1 MRGAVHKQVIKP
13 WTRGNRLLGV
23 DPELRRIWVG
33 GQRLHHGLT
42 GIAVATASLAN
53 LALRRS
59 EATRAVAWMLAG
71 GVLMAHDWK
80 DRSAWFKRGAQTHS
94 E

>member
-1 MRGAVHKQVIKP
+1 
-13 WTRGNRLLGV
+13 V
-23 DPELRRIWVG
+23 DPELRRVWIG

-42 GIAVATASLAN
+42 GIAVASASLAN

-59 EATRAVAWMLAG
+59 ELNRAIAWALAG

-80 DRSAWFKRGAQTHS
+80 DRSAWFRRGP
-94 E
+94 

>member
-1 MRGAVHKQVIKP
+1 MKP
-13 WTRGNRLLGV
+13 WKHGNRIVGI
-23 DPELRRIWVG
+23 DPELRRIWIG

-59 EATRAVAWMLAG
+59 EASRAVVWVLAG
-71 GVLMAHDWK
+71 GVLIAHDWK
-80 DRSAWFKRGAQTHS
+80 DRASWFRGGPQAD
-94 E
+94 

>member
-1 MRGAVHKQVIKP
+1 MRAIGHRRVITP
-13 WTRGNRLLGV
+13 WTMGNGVLGV
-23 DPELRRIWVG
+23 DPERRRVWIG

-59 EATRAVAWMLAG
+59 EANRAIAWVLAG

-80 DRSAWFKRGAQTHS
+80 DRSVWFRGGPQS
-94 E
+94 D

>member
-1 MRGAVHKQVIKP
+1 MRAIGHRRVIRP
-13 WTRGNRLLGV
+13 WTVGNRVLGL
-23 DPELRRIWVG
+23 DPELRRVWIG

-59 EATRAVAWMLAG
+59 EATRAIAWVLAG

-80 DRSAWFKRGAQTHS
+80 DRSVWFRRGPQS
-94 E
+94 